1 MLFRSAGFESV
12 WFPEHS
18 HLPTASGGWP
28 GGDRI
33 PASYARTIDQWV
45 ALGMAIEATS
55 TITLGTGMTLVPQHD
70 PIWLAKQAASVDHLS
85 GGRLVMGVGY
95 TWNRA
100 ELADHGVEIER
111 MTKGF
116 ASRHCNLVCSLDGQ
130 IDRRD
135 KPMLIT
141 DWRGK
146 TWELEGLINW
156 ETKFPIHPPKDPEA
170 FHYMLQCQGGMDC
183 AETRHC
189 ILAYLP
195 RSTMEWII
203 VVYEWNSEVCK
214 AIGDAVDDFWQH
226 MENDTYYDAQTTTE
240 ANKLIRG
247 NGLPDPVDLRQGP
260 NDLYTESELETLVQ
274 ATTDYLTAKRTKK
287 IAEQSIEDAQLVIQH
302 FMGGVEKLK
311 LDGADINWTTVEN
324 KAKPEKA
331 TITLGNLP
339 LELEETIRGCADK
352 VSKKEP
358 SKMTRRFSVKEIAHV

>member
-1 MLFRSAGFESV
+1 MPVQGQFLHPFGHDAKRYAYTPQSGEEGHAADPMPRTVQAGNWFE
-12 WFPEHS
+12 
-18 HLPTASGGWP
+18 
-28 GGDRI
+28 D
-33 PASYARTIDQWV
+33 
-45 ALGMAIEATS
+45 AIRQRFET
-55 TITLGTGMTLVPQHD
+55 D
-70 PIWLAKQAASVDHLS
+70 
-85 GGRLVMGVGY
+85 Y
-95 TWNRA
+95 
-100 ELADHGVEIER
+100 GVEIER
-111 MTKGF
+111 MTEGF

-156 ETKFPIHPPKDPEA
+156 EKISDPP
-170 FHYMLQCQGGMDC
+170 
-183 AETRHC
+183 AERSRGVPLYVAVSGRHG
-189 ILAYLP
+189 LRRNTPLHTGSFLP

-287 IAEQSIEDAQLVIQH
+287 IAEQNIEDAQLVIQH

-352 VSKKEP
+352 VSKRALK
-358 SKMTRRFSVKEIAHV
+358 K

>member
-1 MLFRSAGFESV
+1 MSKFSV
-12 WFPEHS
+12 
-18 HLPTASGGWP
+18 TGKQSGGS
-28 GGDRI
+28 D
-33 PASYARTIDQWV
+33 
-45 ALGMAIEATS
+45 LGI
-55 TITLGTGMTLVPQHD
+55 IVPVQGQFLHPFGMTPNDMLTRHRAAREGHAAD
-70 PIWLAKQAASVDHLS
+70 PMPRTVQAGNWFEDAIRQRFETD
-85 GGRLVMGVGY
+85 Y
-95 TWNRA
+95 
-100 ELADHGVEIER
+100 GVEIER
-111 MTKGF
+111 MTEGF

-170 FHYMLQCQGGMDC
+170 FHYMLQSQGGMDC

-203 VVYEWNSEVCK
+203 VVYEYNQEVCK

-240 ANKLIRG
+240 ANKLIPG
-247 NGLPDPVDLRQGP
+247 NRLPDPVDLRMGP

-287 IAEQSIEDAQLVIQH
+287 IAEQNIEDAQLVIQH

-311 LDGADINWTTVEN
+311 LDGADINWTTIEN

-339 LELEETIRGCADK
+339 IELEETIRGCADK